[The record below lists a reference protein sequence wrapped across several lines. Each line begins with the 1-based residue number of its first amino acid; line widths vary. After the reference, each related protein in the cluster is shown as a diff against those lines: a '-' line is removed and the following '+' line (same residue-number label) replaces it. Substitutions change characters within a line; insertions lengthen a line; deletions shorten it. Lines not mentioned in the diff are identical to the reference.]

1 MKTRNTKKAQ
11 QDFNKTDCSHTL
23 QVFTEEMDS
32 SYEKYNYQELFI
44 IWGILSL
51 KIFIVMFFKT

>member
-1 MKTRNTKKAQ
+1 MKTSNTKKAQ

-32 SYEKYNYQELFI
+32 SYEELFI
-44 IWGILSL
+44 I
-51 KIFIVMFFKT
+51 